1 MRQASN
7 NCQGFFF
14 LPAHTNV
21 CVCLQKVRCMLREQR
36 PPGLRGQSILCS
48 WHRKLSGAWGVWSGA
63 GRGALNHRT
72 GSCFWAACG
81 SCDPLLHALQ
91 NKKVPV
97 VVAWYKN
104 NNNGVFPSW
113 PWPQCVQQ
121 ESLFIESSLL
131 VLFFLNLSFTTIK
144 VVSIPFQPRHTALC
158 EECFWPSLPYSTGWP
173 PTVPSGLPLAVS

>member
-1 MRQASN
+1 MRHASN

-14 LPAHTNV
+14 ARTHE
-21 CVCLQKVRCMLREQR
+21 CVRLLAEGALHVARTAAAS
-36 PPGLRGQSILCS
+36 LRGQSILCS
-48 WHRKLSGAWGVWSGA
+48 WHRKLSDAWGVWSGA

-104 NNNGVFPSW
+104 NNNVFPSW

-121 ESLFIESSLL
+121 ESLFIESWLL
-131 VLFFLNLSFTTIK
+131 VLFFFNSSFTTIK
-144 VVSIPFQPRHTALC
+144 IVSIPFQPRHTALC
-158 EECFWPSLPYSTGWP
+158 EECFWPLLQYSTGWP
-173 PTVPSGLPLAVS
+173 PTVPSRLPLAVS